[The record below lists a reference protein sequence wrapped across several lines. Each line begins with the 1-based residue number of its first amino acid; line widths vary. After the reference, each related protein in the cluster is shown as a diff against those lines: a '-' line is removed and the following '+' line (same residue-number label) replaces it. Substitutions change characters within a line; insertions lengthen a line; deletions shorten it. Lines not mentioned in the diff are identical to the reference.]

1 MTGVIET
8 AGWNRFTSLPRI
20 WAAAVL
26 ALLAA
31 LMIYGVA
38 TGMGGASEARVE
50 TAKPTSMRAEG
61 MIGDHALYARVLHRV
76 EAGEPYYAAAAAEH
90 RANDYPLR
98 PFMTMRLPT
107 LAWILSITGL
117 QGGVVLMV
125 ALAFATVVAWRRR
138 LMSEAELPNYTR
150 FAALLIAAN
159 LSQVA
164 LAQWVLMHE
173 VVTGVLI
180 ALALALYRPER
191 PWAAMAVVAVG
202 LAIRETMLPV
212 AMLFGLFA
220 LIDRDWRAAGA
231 WMALGM
237 AFLVGIAAHAAAL
250 AAVTSPA
257 DLASPGWHGMGG
269 WPSYLSFIH
278 ATSAIRFLP
287 GWITALLVPLALFGW
302 ASWRSRLGLAVLGV
316 QLGYALLLMLFARA
330 NNFYW
335 GLLVVPTLYIG
346 LIFAPAGLAALV
358 RSVWQSR
365 LSVRPAIT

>member
-1 MTGVIET
+1 MMPAT
-8 AGWNRFTSLPRI
+8 ATTSWNRFNGLPRP

-31 LMIYGVA
+31 LMLFGV
-38 TGMGGASEARVE
+38 TSGAGKERIEA
-50 TAKPTSMRAEG
+50 AKPDAMRSEG
-61 MIGDHALYARVLHRV
+61 MIGDHALYARILHRV

-90 RANDYPLR
+90 RANHYPLR

-125 ALAFATVVAWRRR
+125 LLGFATVLTWRRR
-138 LMSEAELPNYTR
+138 LMYETELPRYTR

-191 PWAAMAVVAVG
+191 PWAVMAVVAVG

-220 LIDRDWRAAGA
+220 LVDRDWRAAGA
-231 WMALGM
+231 WMALGL
-237 AFLVGIAAHAAAL
+237 AFLAAIAAHAAAL
-250 AAVTSPA
+250 AAVTTPA

-269 WPSYLSFIH
+269 WPAYLSFIH

-287 GWITALLVPLALFGW
+287 GWISALLVPLALLGW
-302 ASWRSRLGLAVLGV
+302 AAWRSRLALAVLGV
-316 QLGYALLLMLFARA
+316 QLGYALLLMLFARS

-335 GLLVVPTLYIG
+335 GLLVVPTLYAG
-346 LIFAPAGLAALV
+346 LIFAPAALEALV
-358 RSVWQSR
+358 RSVRQSR
-365 LSVRPAIT
+365 LSAPPAMT